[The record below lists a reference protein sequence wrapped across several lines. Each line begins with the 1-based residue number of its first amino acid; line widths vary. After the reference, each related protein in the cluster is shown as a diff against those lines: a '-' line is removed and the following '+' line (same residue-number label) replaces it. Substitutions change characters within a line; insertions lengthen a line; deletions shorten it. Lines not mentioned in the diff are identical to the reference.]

1 MERTFAALFEES
13 GSFDGSLS
21 PEFAK
26 AHVLAPLQ
34 KLVEFHTPPGT
45 ELTGIL
51 QSKSVVAGEQ
61 TPRVHCELRTP
72 FSTATPV
79 TEGFLKQSIADNMPG
94 HCTELQVAYSPTS
107 SSFKWSV
114 DFQFDK
120 KIRAALDA
128 AAATAATGVTRNGRQ
143 QSSATTMTNAE
154 IPLVGAEDKDALLQR
169 RRELEHQSK
178 VAELV
183 QRKNRTRRD
192 AQIVLGK
199 RAEPA
204 ESVVLTTAES
214 GITGTR
220 STSVRPAKRLVV
232 PRRSVAKTP
241 VGGIAKA
248 GKKTKARPSSVVS
261 TSEDDEEEKLP
272 TASGGSNGFFRR
284 ILCMVA
290 GVDAQHETSTDYA
303 TRHQYDVD
311 LFVQK

>member
-1 MERTFAALFEES
+1 MERTFATLFAES

-21 PEFAK
+21 PEFAR
-26 AHVLAPLQ
+26 AHVFVPLQ

-45 ELTGIL
+45 ELLAIL

-61 TPRVHCELRTP
+61 TPRVHCELKTP
-72 FSTATPV
+72 FSTTAPV
-79 TEGFLKQSIADNMPG
+79 TEGFLKQSISDNMPS
-94 HCTELQVAYSPTS
+94 HCTDLRVAYSPTT

-120 KIRAALDA
+120 QTRAALDA
-128 AAATAATGVTRNGRQ
+128 ARNAPPGAASASASATAK
-143 QSSATTMTNAE
+143 AE
-154 IPLVGAEDKDALLQR
+154 IPLVGAEDKDALLER

-199 RAEPA
+199 RNDPEF
-204 ESVVLTTAES
+204 VVADVGE
-214 GITGTR
+214 GTR

-232 PRRSVAKTP
+232 PRRSVPKAP
-241 VGGIAKA
+241 VGVAKA
-248 GKKTKARPSSVVS
+248 SKKTKARHAAAAAADS
-261 TSEDDEEEKLP
+261 DGEEEKP
-272 TASGGSNGFFRR
+272 RAVSNGFFRR

-290 GVDAQHETSTDYA
+290 GVDAQHESSTDYA
-303 TRHQYDVD
+303 TRHQYDTD